1 MFTGMMILKQKT
13 VQGCEKQHET
23 GAIHINIDDVCY
35 NFDIQDIYKTFMLGD
50 IILSKVK
57 Y

>member
-35 NFDIQDIYKTFMLGD
+35 NFDI
-50 IILSKVK
+50 
-57 Y
+57 